1 MDKEKTKV
9 DSATEETE
17 NTPEVEATEEAQ
29 EQPVEKTELE
39 LAEETIANLTDRLMR
54 TAAEF
59 DNYKK
64 RTERERIMTA
74 EYTKANILKAF
85 LPVFDNVDRAEECD
99 PQSAEYAKG
108 VEMIVKQLKEIVNTL
123 GIAEI
128 GAVGDKFDPNMHEA
142 VMHEENEEAEENTI
156 TQVFQKG
163 YRIGDTVIRAA
174 MVKVAN

>member
-1 MDKEKTKV
+1 MAKKNEKVEK
-9 DSATEETE
+9 AETTAE
-17 NTPEVEATEEAQ
+17 VTPESAEVVPSLEE
-29 EQPVEKTELE
+29 ELE
-39 LAEETIANLTDRLMR
+39 KQKDLFLR

-64 RTERERIMTA
+64 RTERERVMTA
-74 EYTKANILKAF
+74 EYAKANMLKAF

-99 PQSAEYAKG
+99 PQSADYAKG
-108 VEMIVKQLKEIVNTL
+108 AMMIVKQLKEIVGTL
-123 GIAEI
+123 GLTEI
-128 GAVGDKFDPNMHEA
+128 GAVGDKFDPNLHEA
-142 VMHEENEEAEENTI
+142 VMHEENEELEENTI

>member
-1 MDKEKTKV
+1 MAKKNEKVEK
-9 DSATEETE
+9 AETTAE
-17 NTPEVEATEEAQ
+17 VTPESAEAVPSLEE
-29 EQPVEKTELE
+29 ELE
-39 LAEETIANLTDRLMR
+39 KQKDLFLR

-64 RTERERIMTA
+64 RTERERVMTA
-74 EYTKANILKAF
+74 EYAKANMLKTF

-99 PQSAEYAKG
+99 PQSADYAKG
-108 VEMIVKQLKEIVNTL
+108 AMMIVKQLKEIVGTL
-123 GIAEI
+123 GLIEI
-128 GAVGDKFDPNMHEA
+128 GVVGDKFDPNLHEA
-142 VMHEENEEAEENTI
+142 VMHEENEELEENTI